1 MGDGA
6 ATIDLGN
13 HLSESLNGKV
23 LAMHQWL
30 DQHSFEGLKDVITAY
45 SSLTIIYDTAFIK
58 NYYQPS
64 APVFEWIKQRLITAY
79 QQSGDFIDGTPARHR
94 IPVYYGQDNGAD
106 LDTLARQKQL
116 TPGDVIRIH
125 TSKVYRVYMIGF
137 LPGFSYM
144 AAVDDQIA
152 QPRKE
157 KPVPVAA
164 GSVGI
169 AGSQTGI
176 YPFDGPGGWNII
188 GRTPVQLFN
197 AQAKNPVLLKAGDEV
212 EFYDAN

>member
-30 DQHSFEGLKDVITAY
+30 EQNRFEGLKDIVTAY
-45 SSLTIIYDTAFIK
+45 SSLTILYDTTFVK

-79 QQSGDFIDGTPARHR
+79 QQSGDFADGIPVRHR
-94 IPVYYGQDNGAD
+94 IPVHYGRENGMDIDA
-106 LDTLARQKQL
+106 LARQKQL
-116 TPGDVIRIH
+116 TSQEVIRIH

-152 QPRKE
+152 QPRKD
-157 KPVPVAA
+157 KPVAVPA

-176 YPFDGPGGWNII
+176 YPFNGPGGWNII
-188 GRTPVQLFN
+188 GRTPMELFN
-197 AQAKNPVLLKAGDEV
+197 AQAENPVLLKAGDEV
-212 EFYDAN
+212 VFYEA